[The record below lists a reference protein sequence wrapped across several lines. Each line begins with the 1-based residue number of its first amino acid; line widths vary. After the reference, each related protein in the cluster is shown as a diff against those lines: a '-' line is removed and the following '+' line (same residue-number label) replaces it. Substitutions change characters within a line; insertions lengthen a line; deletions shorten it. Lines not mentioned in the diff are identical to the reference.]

1 MPDFNIH
8 ALDSLEP
15 GHDKADKAFDRY
27 RRSLVDTFCSSPE
40 GQTHAAKHG
49 STGFWAGCLLDF
61 GFNHIGVTLPNMTMS
76 NLKEIVTDY
85 FPRKVSLRSS
95 EEAEDIIPELIAFWR
110 FLGREFRLDAA
121 EAALRYLGEIE
132 PSFMRIMNDP
142 SRFGMAK
149 SFFMQ
154 GQAAGFD
161 MTDQDQMNLFI
172 AAYNAR
178 VAAEPGGSPATPPSR
193 SEFPDEDPRVR
204 RNRTRSLRRKIA
216 GISKRHPGKKRR

>member
-1 MPDFNIH
+1 
-8 ALDSLEP
+8 
-15 GHDKADKAFDRY
+15 
-27 RRSLVDTFCSSPE
+27 
-40 GQTHAAKHG
+40 
-49 STGFWAGCLLDF
+49 
-61 GFNHIGVTLPNMTMS
+61 MTMS